1 MGTLCVC
8 AQPWSRRA
16 RQVVLAAVTPWK
28 GVLALC
34 ACLAHGLSGW
44 TSTGCQ
50 ARTQAPLMAPHG
62 CWTAFWPSWAIT
74 ASSTTRT
81 TSAASVEIL
90 GHLTGRARAWAAPY
104 LDGDLPLPD
113 DYELFCQDL
122 EEVIQDPNNFAEYH
136 AAVPCP
142 LPPASSQ
149 PPVAPQLPVVRQYLA
164 RFSEALPLNMGASP
178 RPVPAT
184 PAVSS
189 SSSTSG
195 NALPEHQLA
204 KESIPESLEPPALSS
219 SACSTNPGPLGP
231 ASSQAEEV
239 APKPVPELSE
249 PANPPAQK
257 PNPALPGGPE
267 PQNTEEKVSET
278 QETRKQP

>member
-1 MGTLCVC
+1 
-8 AQPWSRRA
+8 
-16 RQVVLAAVTPWK
+16 
-28 GVLALC
+28 
-34 ACLAHGLSGW
+34 
-44 TSTGCQ
+44 
-50 ARTQAPLMAPHG
+50 MAPHA

-74 ASSTTRT
+74 CLSASSTTRT

-90 GHLTGRARAWAAPY
+90 GRLTGRARAWAAPY

-142 LPPASSQ
+142 LPPALSQ

-164 RFSEALPLNMGASP
+164 RFSEALALNMGTPP

-204 KESIPESLEPPALSS
+204 KESSPESMEPPALSS

-231 ASSQAEEV
+231 ASSQPEEV

-267 PQNTEEKVSET
+267 PQNTEEKISET